1 MTLATVGVFLLKWTA
16 IAMAAATAYAVVFYR
31 SSR

>member
-16 IAMAAATAYAVVFYR
+16 TAMAAAAAYAVVFYR
-31 SSR
+31 ANR